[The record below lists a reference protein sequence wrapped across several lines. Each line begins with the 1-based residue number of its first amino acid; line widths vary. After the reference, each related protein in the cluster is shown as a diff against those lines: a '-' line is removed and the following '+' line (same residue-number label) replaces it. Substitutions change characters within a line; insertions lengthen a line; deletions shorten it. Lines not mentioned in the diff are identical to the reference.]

1 VAGPDDDDDEGPELP
16 LDGATCSVH
25 GDRTAFRVC
34 PGCQR
39 NACLAC
45 WHPSIA
51 RCHACLVRDQLS
63 FPPIPWEDPQRGP
76 IGRWLM
82 TIASALSPETSATGF
97 ARDAHTNGVGF
108 GLVTFVP
115 LALVAG
121 VIPYTRTLLFGPSFE
136 IRITHGADENAIAL
150 DVAMAA
156 LTGLL
161 VATVSFAALALPY
174 VSLSRAY
181 ADRGVASAPVRLMS
195 YRGWL
200 VPLQMTLSS
209 LLPWVLPAPATDT
222 AALLTHV
229 LAPMVP
235 IVLLLA
241 SMRAVARM
249 GSGAGPIATFAILI
263 VPLSLMFISQ
273 AMLAPLAPNA
283 AELEPQTT
291 TQAAR

>member
-1 VAGPDDDDDEGPELP
+1 MAGPDDDDDEGPELP
-16 LDGATCSVH
+16 LDGAMCSVH
-25 GDRTAFRVC
+25 GDRAAFRVC
-34 PGCQR
+34 PSCQR

-51 RCHACLVRDQLS
+51 RCHACLVRDHLS

-76 IGRWLM
+76 IGRFVM
-82 TIASALSPETSATGF
+82 TMLGALSPETSAPGF
-97 ARDAHTNGVGF
+97 ARDATTNGFGF
-108 GLVTFVP
+108 GLVTFLP
-115 LALVAG
+115 LALAAG
-121 VIPYTRTLLFGPSFE
+121 IIPYTRTLLFGSSFE
-136 IRITHGADENAIAL
+136 IRVTGGADETAIAL
-150 DVAMAA
+150 DVLMAA
-156 LTGLL
+156 LTGVL
-161 VATVSFAALALPY
+161 VATVSLAALALPY

-200 VPLQMTLSS
+200 IPLHMTLTS
-209 LLPWVLPAPATDT
+209 LLPWILPPPGTDM
-222 AALLTHV
+222 AALLAQL
-229 LAPMVP
+229 LALVP

-249 GSGAGPIATFAILI
+249 GSGAGPIATFAILF

-283 AELEPQTT
+283 ADLETT
-291 TQAAR
+291 TARTASR